1 MRTEKFKNLF
11 WFGPKSNIK
20 AGDGLDKG
28 RFPFYTSSPKQT
40 KWIDRE
46 QHFDEA
52 LIFGTG
58 GFASVHFEDQPF
70 STSTDCIVAITTNKE
85 IKTKFVYYYLFGNI
99 HLLERGFK
107 GAGLK
112 HISKKYIEN
121 LDIPVL
127 PIETQNKIV
136 AILDKASSLIKR
148 REENI
153 ELLDELLKSTFIQ
166 MFGKQNPLFDSWAEI
181 EVQSLAKSKKGSMRT
196 GPFGSILKHEEFDV
210 SGEVTVLGIDNAVD
224 NVFKWGKK
232 RFLTL
237 AKYEN
242 FKQYTVYP
250 RDVIITI
257 MGTVGRSAVI
267 PENIGKAINTKHLA
281 AITLDET
288 KCNPYYLAYSIH
300 SNPFVAYQM
309 KSKSRGAIMDGFN
322 LGLIK
327 KLKLKATPIDLQNT
341 FEEIYLKNRTAFE
354 QLSNSKRELENLLG
368 SLLQKVF
375 NGTINFKNADTS
387 TGNINLGA
395 DLSLN
400 IDFEL
405 DVLIMEI
412 NLLEKSNDLSKIA
425 SNPIYL
431 KRLIDKLNRQE
442 FKEKELYDKAKH
454 GVFQLMAAKVE
465 ERKVV
470 QEFDENSKSLKLSL
484 K

>member
-1 MRTEKFKNLF
+1 MRTEKFKDLF
-11 WFGPKSNIK
+11 WFAPKSNIK

-28 RFPFYTSSPKQT
+28 RFPFYTSSPKLT
-40 KWIDRE
+40 KWIDKE
-46 QHFDEA
+46 HHFDEA

-58 GFASVHFEDQPF
+58 GLASIHFEDQPF

-99 HLLERGFK
+99 HILERGFK

-136 AILDKASSLIKR
+136 AILDKASSLMSKR
-148 REENI
+148 EKNI
-153 ELLDELLKSTFIQ
+153 ELLDELLKSIFIN
-166 MFGKQNPLFDSWAEI
+166 MFGKQNPLFDSWSEI

-196 GPFGSILKHEEFDV
+196 GPFGSSLKHEEFDETGDV
-210 SGEVTVLGIDNAVD
+210 AVLGIDNAVD
-224 NVFKWGKK
+224 NVFKWGKR

-309 KSKSRGAIMDGFN
+309 KAKSRGAIMDGFN

-327 KLKLKATPIDLQNT
+327 KLKLKATPIELQNR
-341 FEEIYLKNRTAFE
+341 FEEIYLTNRAVYE
-354 QLSNSKRELENLLG
+354 QLLNSKKEIENLLN
-368 SLLQKVF
+368 SLLQRVF
-375 NGTINFKNADTS
+375 SGTISLGEAKNTKGS
-387 TGNINLGA
+387 INLRA
-395 DLSLN
+395 DLSLD

-405 DVLIMEI
+405 DILVKEI
-412 NLLEKSNDLSKIA
+412 NILEKVNDLSKIE
-425 SNPIYL
+425 SNQKYL
-431 KRLIDKLNRQE
+431 KRLVEKLNKQE
-442 FKEKELYDKAKH
+442 FKEKDLYDKAKH
-454 GVFQLMAAKVE
+454 GVFQLMSVKEE

-470 QEFDENSKSLKLSL
+470 QKYDEKSKSLKLAL

>member
-1 MRTEKFKNLF
+1 
-11 WFGPKSNIK
+11 
-20 AGDGLDKG
+20 
-28 RFPFYTSSPKQT
+28 
-40 KWIDRE
+40 
-46 QHFDEA
+46 
-52 LIFGTG
+52 
-58 GFASVHFEDQPF
+58 
-70 STSTDCIVAITTNKE
+70 
-85 IKTKFVYYYLFGNI
+85 
-99 HLLERGFK
+99 
-107 GAGLK
+107 
-112 HISKKYIEN
+112 
-121 LDIPVL
+121 
-127 PIETQNKIV
+127 
-136 AILDKASSLIKR
+136 
-148 REENI
+148 
-153 ELLDELLKSTFIQ
+153 
-166 MFGKQNPLFDSWAEI
+166 
-181 EVQSLAKSKKGSMRT
+181 MRT
-196 GPFGSILKHEEFDV
+196 GPFGNSLKHEEFDE
-210 SGEVTVLGIDNAVD
+210 SGEVAVLGIDNAVD

-354 QLSNSKRELENLLG
+354 QLSNSKRQLEKLLG

-375 NGTINFKNADTS
+375 NGQLNFNV
-387 TGNINLGA
+387 
-395 DLSLN
+395 
-400 IDFEL
+400 DFEL
-405 DVLIMEI
+405 DALIREI
-412 NLLEKSNDLSKIA
+412 DLQKKENDLSKIA
-425 SNPIYL
+425 GDIAYL
-431 KRLIDKLNRQE
+431 QRLIDKLNNQE
-442 FKEKELYDKAKH
+442 FKEKDLYDKAKH
-454 GVFQLMAAKVE
+454 GVFQLMAVKEE
-465 ERKVV
+465 ERKVI
-470 QEFDENSKSLKLSL
+470 QEYDENSKSLKLAL